1 MAIKSLNKL
10 FLEKQV
16 QKLIPLS
23 SSLQDLG
30 NQIESAEYIKVFKE
44 HKERFIP
51 HVDYSKPDNWVKYG
65 SAKQYYIDAVENIYL
80 SYPYDGSLK
89 EKLQWHLT
97 SSYFENYVFE
107 NEYPRTNGHIYLTGS
122 RYSGEQMRYGR
133 PDSPN
138 YISIPGSINVGN
150 LYDAVNSRTTNLD
163 YNLDNGVTVEFWM
176 KKTSFPTNT
185 EREVL
190 FDLWNSYNYGT
201 DGAPADH
208 PERSKYGRLR
218 IEMDSSEHS
227 GANATAII
235 EVLVGNGLGN
245 GEKFSLTDSAGV
257 TTEYTINGGV
267 AATSGGGSGGNATVG
282 ISAVAGGATAA
293 ARKVLAATALVEGIN
308 RTTDANYTAVS
319 DGVSKVTITQGTKGI
334 GGNTVKVLGTPALNT
349 AGATISNFTGGI
361 DAVTFLL
368 TALSGS
374 RQGVREAVIG
384 RAEKLNTTN
393 VADSKWHHYAFT
405 FKNTTLDNTATITV
419 ADGDAASGMTEKQHI
434 TITSADGTTK
444 RYVLTDANADDT
456 TVTGTV
462 LSDSDN
468 TDTGSGTAGADED
481 EGIAVSIDLTGT
493 PATQNAFLVQLKA
506 AIEHASGHNG
516 KITVSDVPTE
526 ANTSQSITLTQATSG
541 PDGNTEIVTNL
552 ENVTKTD
559 FAQPLDIELYYD
571 GKFVENILT
580 GTTIHPVRDKP
591 TSTSIAAIGALTAK
605 SSSFKTGDGKLF
617 GYLDEFRYWKTR
629 RDAKQIGT
637 NWFGQVGGGTNTDK
651 ANTKLGIYYKFNEG
665 ISGKN
670 YRDSVILDY
679 SGRVSNGK
687 FVGYIPGSEQ
697 RNVGSAM
704 VSSSAAKS
712 EFKDPIIY
720 FDHPDV
726 KSYYDDKSLLGAE
739 YDHRNPTFLYHTFP
753 AWVVEGDSDNEGEL
767 KKLSQIVASY
777 FDTLYS
783 QIREI
788 PNLKS
793 VNYPSGSEKPYPFVK
808 NMLEDK
814 GFFLSDIFTDANLI
828 EEYSNK
834 SEDFHF
840 VENLHNVKNRIYQNI
855 YNNLSYIYKTKG
867 TEKSIKALLRSMGLG
882 DNLVKINYYGNNLE
896 YELKDNFRSSTQK
909 KRMVDFTSK
918 EDFGATVYQDSENYP
933 KLSGRK
939 STNNVRS
946 YIATN
951 KYYYKAIPM
960 TLEANIFFPKKFPA
974 GSKYYNNFNELTSSL
989 FGIHTPLIDR
999 EKEYYVHSTTWRT
1012 TNRHANL
1019 SVYAV
1024 RDKIASKHAKFF
1036 LSGNFG
1042 ILSSSYV
1049 YDLYDNNHWN
1059 VSVQVRPENQETL
1072 LAIENDQIARRHDDP
1087 DDNPDPDVF
1096 LKTDPKDPVPVPTTG
1111 HAKKRYIMEF
1121 YGVSANLG
1129 TVSDSFYLTK
1139 SMDFNEATAYLT
1151 SSKKVFCGAH
1161 RTNFTGAIINKSDV
1175 KVSSIR
1181 YWLSSL
1187 SKKELQS
1194 HVRDIKN
1201 YGVDSPYRNF
1211 QTSAK
1216 YYVNVNDPTKF
1227 QSPHNA
1233 LSGTYI
1239 PKYKTLALHWNFEN
1253 VTGSDAQGKF
1263 FVDDFSSGSMQS
1275 TLTGSDINHTSY
1287 GILSGAL
1294 HFNYPGSGSFFKA
1307 SDNNAVIEDFVYTS
1321 RQQLPEVLNS
1331 SDQIEI
1337 RTNDDD
1343 VYVKGQRPVSY
1354 YVAVEKS
1361 PYQIVS
1367 DDMINIFSTIIDFN
1381 NLIGAPVNKYRFR
1394 YKELEKL
1401 RDLFFQ
1407 RVKTGTKLA
1416 SVDFDAFLEFYK
1428 WIDFTINKMLQQLL
1442 PVSANVAEDIRTVV
1456 ESHILERS
1464 KIQHRH
1470 PAILKEMKAEFIG
1483 AVGGNPSSVI
1493 DAPMTKTLILA
1504 MSQPLPGGG
1513 LEYNSY
1519 NIPGG
1524 YEAIRNTRNTS
1535 NTKRDE
1541 NVGILRRLDR
1551 PINSDHATSGD
1562 TTIDATRE
1570 RIRKILVRGHNRK
1583 AYTPTIRGSVAPPI
1597 STNNRNVNKTVR
1609 IEKESLPHKNT
1620 SGESTSD
1627 YIEINANNL
1636 VEEPSINSTVSVY
1649 TSVSPG
1655 KKRRSF
1661 DATVKRYQGAS
1672 YYSETTDKTTRLAHF
1687 AIYQHATAPESSVVG
1702 TNFKS
1707 KYEFTNLHSD
1717 GYGHMVETP
1726 MQGPFTETY
1735 VGGMQHRHSLM
1746 LGLITDNIAV
1756 VSARENM
1763 RPEAWRIRFDS
1774 NVAKVYG
1781 PGASGPHYPRSWVYR
1796 DGMVK
1801 RPVNIQ
1807 NIQSSQSS
1815 PQFFKYGNYQRK
1827 DEVVQ
1832 TAGRNVNNL
1841 WLIHHSGVIST
1852 TEPESYAV
1860 SGDYDFELEDRT
1872 YLRSIRK
1879 VGFNG
1884 LGYDFKEKPRTVI
1897 AEKFSAPGGPEVN
1910 SLGFQDRDSRTYS
1923 VYNNLNYRNL
1933 VVRRPHNQFLSNRE
1947 GKFQGSPGYDG
1958 IFGSATASFHKTHNN
1973 AARRI
1978 EITGPSQRPP
1988 VATSSYYNNA
1998 YVTTPIPASDTQYTW
2013 ITASLSTF
2021 APGAA
2026 APLGYAPQDGLDRD
2040 YSGVRTVFKFKQTS
2054 HQLMYKHSTMA
2065 GYRGPEPD
2073 GLNVYGGASSGVEKL
2088 YIDFAGMNHIIVDP
2102 IDKNLNL
2109 VGYDSTG
2116 SSNLYSYLN
2125 TSTTDATT
2133 TTWLSPKMLN
2143 LLFLHRDGP
2152 YKYPTWKQIRT
2163 GERRIA
2169 RRQRENN
2176 TLNIYDPPKRTVD
2189 TAKNIKVA
2197 SKSTIFTSY
2206 KEPAV
2211 TSKYKPIGHMFL
2223 VKDEDISNLKA
2234 SQTGQ
2239 GLGTELD
2246 RKSNNKKTS
2255 EVLYLKHTYG
2265 NHLATFSR
2273 KEIDNKLNV
2282 IKSQDEIMY
2291 DDLTGIY
2298 LYNGLEEHSSIKK
2311 FLGMKYEE
2319 RVYPREQN
2327 EYLARTFT
2335 RQNYKVD
2342 FWRTLRADRTLKG
2355 QENSFGFHPG
2365 MVSAANPVNTS
2376 SMWPLDARIDFE
2388 TRLPVNLHGY
2398 GPTASPNAATFG
2410 RGGEGELQNDY
2421 SIFHNKTSPGSSGT
2435 TFMLAPLY
2443 ARRILE
2449 NATYDLPSQKGFF
2462 HVAGDTKWE
2471 TGKFSGKE
2479 PFPSGSYNDWAEDLR
2494 RQGKDHSILPEF
2506 RISEHM
2512 DFYIKDK
2519 NYNWLSDNPGFLTLT
2534 GSALSNSAQGNFM
2547 KTYSHTDFLEHFN
2560 IIDEHKNTSFKNDDM
2575 NQTAVPSSITLTCKA
2590 LMKFLPYN
2598 GFYPATRTLEL
2609 SNLFSASYFPGIST
2623 NGDPLFKS
2631 KFTPNTGRF
2640 RPLYSPFFQ
2649 PGILYNS
2656 IKAGVA
2662 VDYPIFLN
2670 THNSAHL
2677 DTNKAVIL
2685 VTGSSQGTFPHPE
2698 LLSYEGDNIPQPR
2711 LKANFDKRL
2720 PFESLLDPA
2729 EQLTGYR
2736 VLDMEPHKSASL
2748 NVTASIE
2755 YVKDNRYKFAMHNF
2769 LAETQNFFVDRTVI
2783 KSDFSD
2789 NDGRFGVMP
2798 GRKDYCM
2805 DIMIRQT
2812 PNFVTY
2818 DRRSAFGPP
2827 SEGFFVKSSVAASA
2841 GERGLRTQ
2849 RQAGATSQGSVVGT
2863 KLSYS
2868 PFTPPY
2874 MDLDYAETSTGYI
2887 PYTGSL
2893 ARIVFKPSENSPT
2906 LDNSRYDL
2914 NTILSASLVEYYRNG
2929 FRPFHFTPT
2938 TGHTASIDN
2947 AMQISASLNM
2957 FTSIYDYQNSVISTP
2972 IGLRSGPPE
2981 LDPDKAGRKWV
2992 IDTKFETPI
3001 LNFNYKKT
3009 AGSANSIAIPTH
3021 GSSSLSVGMWHQYG
3035 YLPKNSNEG
3044 VVIEIADV
3052 PGSGSLADVVGLRKG
3067 IYQLGRVPN
3076 KKKVKEAVVA
3086 IPFRTIDDKKYFFK
3100 IDRKRV
3106 DLAIGLELLS
3116 TEEEKQKVLD
3126 VIGKDVVEMIQ
3137 KMRNYVFPP
3146 QFDFLTFN
3154 GKGELPEVDPL
3165 AMCIFEFE
3173 HDFSQ
3178 KDISDMWQN
3187 LAPDLAYTI
3196 KEPRESVATISH
3208 PLLLDGFKKKTP
3220 IGLQA
3225 GRDNKIESE
3234 KAKLNF
3240 FELSKDLRWMV
3251 FKVKQ
3256 KAETNYYKTLQ
3267 KQRGETLTEIEQ
3279 NERRVRDSKGRPDS
3293 ALSNNASTF
3302 GSKEIE
3308 PLYSYNWPYDFFT
3321 MIELAKIDASIDVT
3335 PQNIDEVR
3343 TKETDQ
3349 GREVVDV
3356 LQKVFNVKD

>member
-16 QKLIPLS
+16 QKLVPLS

-30 NQIESAEYIKVFKE
+30 NQIESAEYMKVFKE

-51 HVDYSKPDNWVKYG
+51 HVDYSKPENWVKYG

-97 SSYFENYVFE
+97 SSYFENHVFE
-107 NEYPRTNGHIYLTGS
+107 NEYPRTNGHINLTGS
-122 RYSGEQMRYGR
+122 RYSGSTLRYGR

-138 YISIPGSINVGN
+138 YISISGSTNVGN
-150 LYDAVNSRTTNLD
+150 LYDTANNRADNLD
-163 YNLDNGVTVEFWM
+163 YNLNNGVTVEFWM

-185 EREVL
+185 EREVI
-190 FDLWNSYNYGT
+190 FDLWNGYDYGA
-201 DGAPADH
+201 DGASTAH

-218 IEMDSSEHS
+218 IEMDRV
-227 GANATAII
+227 NIPAT
-235 EVLVGNGLGN
+235 
-245 GEKFSLTDSAGV
+245 
-257 TTEYTINGGV
+257 
-267 AATSGGGSGGNATVG
+267 TSPCFHV
-282 ISAVAGGATAA
+282 
-293 ARKVLAATALVEGIN
+293 
-308 RTTDANYTAVS
+308 
-319 DGVSKVTITQGTKGI
+319 
-334 GGNTVKVLGTPALNT
+334 
-349 AGATISNFTGGI
+349 
-361 DAVTFLL
+361 
-368 TALSGS
+368 TALSGNVA
-374 RQGVREAVIG
+374 GVRDAVIG
-384 RAEKLNTTN
+384 GAKNLNTAN
-393 VADSKWHHYAFT
+393 VADSNWHHYAFT
-405 FKNTTLDNTATITV
+405 FKN
-419 ADGDAASGMTEKQHI
+419 S
-434 TITSADGTTK
+434 TSS
-444 RYVLTDANADDT
+444 L
-456 TVTGTV
+456 
-462 LSDSDN
+462 
-468 TDTGSGTAGADED
+468 
-481 EGIAVSIDLTGT
+481 
-493 PATQNAFLVQLKA
+493 Q
-506 AIEHASGHNG
+506 IEMYH
-516 KITVSDVPTE
+516 
-526 ANTSQSITLTQATSG
+526 
-541 PDGNTEIVTNL
+541 
-552 ENVTKTD
+552 
-559 FAQPLDIELYYD
+559 D
-571 GKFVENILT
+571 GKFVEKILT
-580 GTTIHPVRDKP
+580 GSVINPVRSNP
-591 TSTSIAAIGALTAK
+591 ASTSIAAIGALTAK
-605 SSSFKTGDGKLF
+605 SSSFKPGDGKLF
-617 GYLDEFRYWKTR
+617 GSLDEFRYWKTQR
-629 RDAKQIGT
+629 NAKEIGI
-637 NWFGQVGGGTNTDK
+637 NWFGQVAGGTNTDT
-651 ANTKLGIYYKFNEG
+651 ANTKLGVYYKFNEG
-665 ISGKN
+665 IVGKHH
-670 YRDSVILDY
+670 RDSIVLDY
-679 SGRVSNGK
+679 SGRTSNGR
-687 FVGYIPGSEQ
+687 FVGYGESTNQ
-697 RNVGSAM
+697 RNIGSAM

-726 KSYYDDKSLLGAE
+726 KSYYDDKVLLGAE

-753 AWVVEGDSDNEGEL
+753 GWVVENDSDGDGEL

-788 PNLKS
+788 PKIKS
-793 VNYPSGSEKPYPFVK
+793 IHYPSGSEKPYPFVK

-814 GFFLSDIFTDANLI
+814 GFFLSDIFTDANLL

-834 SEDFHF
+834 SEDFDF
-840 VENLHNVKNRIYQNI
+840 VETLSDVKNRIYQNI
-855 YNNLSYIYKTKG
+855 YNNLNYIYKTKG

-896 YELKDNFRSSTQK
+896 YELRDNFKSSTQK
-909 KRMVDFTSK
+909 KRMAN
-918 EDFGATVYQDSENYP
+918 FGTNNGFSATVYQDSHYYP
-933 KLSGRK
+933 KGGNNILSYIP
-939 STNNVRS
+939 TNNS
-946 YIATN
+946 
-951 KYYYKAIPM
+951 YYKTIPM
-960 TLEANIFFPKKFPA
+960 TLEANIFFPKKFPL
-974 GSKYYNNFNELTSSL
+974 GSKFYENFNETTSSL
-989 FGIHTPLIDR
+989 FGMHTPFFDST
-999 EKEYYVHSTTWRT
+999 YGAHSTTWRT
-1012 TNRHANL
+1012 DASSANL
-1019 SVYAV
+1019 SVYVV
-1024 RDKIASKHAKFF
+1024 RDKIASNNAKFF

-1042 ILSSSYV
+1042 ILSSSYF
-1049 YDLYDNNHWN
+1049 YDLYDDNHWN
-1059 VSVQVRPENQETL
+1059 ISVQVKPENEETAF
-1072 LAIENDQIARRHDDP
+1072 AIENEP
-1087 DDNPDPDVF
+1087 LGNPV
-1096 LKTDPKDPVPVPTTG
+1096 LLGTDPIDPTTSS
-1111 HAKKRYIMEF
+1111 KKRYIMEF
-1121 YGVSANLG
+1121 YGANANLG
-1129 TVSDSFYLTK
+1129 TVANSFYLTK
-1139 SMDFNEATAYLT
+1139 SMDFSEATAYLT
-1151 SSKKVFCGAH
+1151 SSKKVFAGAH
-1161 RTNFTGAIINKSDV
+1161 RTNMTGTVINKSDV
-1175 KVSSIR
+1175 KISSVR
-1181 YWLSSL
+1181 YWLNSL

-1194 HVRDIKN
+1194 HVKDIKN
-1201 YGVDSPYRNF
+1201 YGVDSPYSNF
-1211 QTSAK
+1211 KASAK
-1216 YYVNVNDPTKF
+1216 YFLQKTA
-1227 QSPHNA
+1227 NA
-1233 LSGTYI
+1233 LSGAYI
-1239 PKYKTLALHWNFEN
+1239 PKYKTLALHWDFEN
-1253 VTGSDAQGKF
+1253 VTGSSAQGRF
-1263 FVDDFSSGSMQS
+1263 FVDDYSSGSAES
-1275 TLTGSDINHTSY
+1275 TVSGSDLNHTSY
-1287 GILSGAL
+1287 GVLNSVL
-1294 HFNYPGSGSFFKA
+1294 KYNYPGSGSFFKA
-1307 SDNNAVIEDFVYTS
+1307 SDNSAVIEDFVYTS

-1337 RTNDDD
+1337 RENDDD
-1343 VYVKGQRPVSY
+1343 IYVKGQRPVSY

-1361 PYQIVS
+1361 PYQIIS
-1367 DDMINIFSTIIDFN
+1367 HEMINIFSTIVDFN
-1381 NLIGAPVNKYRFR
+1381 NLIGAPVNKYRFK
-1394 YKELEKL
+1394 YKDLEKL

-1416 SVDFDAFLEFYK
+1416 SMDFDDFLEFYK
-1428 WIDFTINKMLQQLL
+1428 WVDFTINKMLQQLL
-1442 PVSANVAEDIRTVV
+1442 PVSANVAGDIRTVV
-1456 ESHILERS
+1456 ESHVLERN

-1470 PAILKEMKAEFIG
+1470 PAILKEAKVEITGAMATDDTKQPTFTKVLFSKAAKSG
-1483 AVGGNPSSVI
+1483 
-1493 DAPMTKTLILA
+1493 
-1504 MSQPLPGGG
+1504 PGGT
-1513 LEYNSY
+1513 LELD
-1519 NIPGG
+1519 PTTTAGG
-1524 YEAIRNTRNTS
+1524 YLAIRNTRNST
-1535 NTKRDE
+1535 NTARDE
-1541 NVGILRRLDR
+1541 NVGVYSRHKR
-1551 PINSDHATSGD
+1551 PISSDHASSGVTAVD
-1562 TTIDATRE
+1562 TNRE
-1570 RIRKILVRGHNRK
+1570 QIRKILVRAQQRRAH
-1583 AYTPTIRGSVAPPI
+1583 TPTVQGSVAVSL
-1597 STNNRNVNKTVR
+1597 STNNRNINKTVK
-1609 IEKESLPHKNT
+1609 IEKESLPYRGT

-1627 YIEINANNL
+1627 YIEINASSL
-1636 VEEPSINSTVSVY
+1636 VEEPTITSPISVY

-1672 YYSETTDKTTRLAHF
+1672 YYSETIDKTTRLAHF
-1687 AIYQHATAPESSVVG
+1687 AIYQHTTAPESSVVG
-1702 TNFKS
+1702 TNFKA

-1717 GYGHMVETP
+1717 GYGDMTETP

-1735 VGGMQHRHSLM
+1735 VGGMQHRHSLL

-1774 NVAKVYG
+1774 NVAKIYG

-1827 DEVVQ
+1827 DEVIQ
-1832 TAGRNVNNL
+1832 TAGRNVNNR
-1841 WLIHHSGVIST
+1841 WLVHHSGVISI

-1872 YLRSIRK
+1872 YLRGIEQ
-1879 VGFNG
+1879 VGFDG
-1884 LGYDFKEKPRTVI
+1884 QSYDFKDKTRTVI

-1933 VVRRPHNQFLSNRE
+1933 AVRRPHKQFLKNRE
-1947 GKFQGSPGYDG
+1947 GKFQGSPGYDN

-1973 AARRI
+1973 VARRI

-1998 YVTTPIPASDTQYTW
+1998 YVSTPIPTSDTQYTW
-2013 ITASLSTF
+2013 ITASLSAF

-2026 APLGYAPQDGLDRD
+2026 APLGYAPQNGLDRD
-2040 YSGVRTVFKFKQTS
+2040 YNRVRTVFKFKQTS
-2054 HQLMYKHSTMA
+2054 HQLMYKHGTMA

-2073 GLNVYGGASSGVEKL
+2073 GLFVYGGASSGVEKL
-2088 YIDFAGMNHIIVDP
+2088 FIDFAGMNHIIVDP
-2102 IDKNLNL
+2102 IDEKLNL
-2109 VGYDSTG
+2109 VGYDPTG

-2125 TSTTDATT
+2125 TSTTDTTT

-2143 LLFLHRDGP
+2143 LLLLHRDGP
-2152 YKYPTWKQIRT
+2152 YKHPTWKQIRT

-2176 TLNIYDPPKRTVD
+2176 TLNIYDAPKKVVD
-2189 TAKNIKVA
+2189 TAKNTKVA
-2197 SKSTIFTSY
+2197 SRSTIFTSY

-2223 VKDEDISNLKA
+2223 VKDENFGNLEA
-2234 SQTGQ
+2234 SQEGQ
-2239 GLGTELD
+2239 GLKTELD

-2282 IKSQDEIMY
+2282 VKSQDEIMY

-2319 RVYPREQN
+2319 RVYPKEQN
-2327 EYLARTFT
+2327 EYLARTFS

-2365 MVSAANPVNTS
+2365 MVSAAKPINTS
-2376 SMWPLDARIDFE
+2376 SMWPLDARLNFE
-2388 TRLPVNLHGY
+2388 TGLPVNLHGHS
-2398 GPTASPNAATFG
+2398 TSTSLNAATFA
-2410 RGGEGELQNDY
+2410 RSGEGELQNDY
-2421 SIFHNKTSPGSSGT
+2421 SIFHNRTSPGSSGT

-2449 NATYDLPSQKGFF
+2449 NATFDMPSQKGFF

-2471 TGKFSGKE
+2471 AGKFSGKE

-2519 NYNWLSDNPGFLTLT
+2519 NYNWLSDNPGFLTIT
-2534 GSALSNSAQGNFM
+2534 GSALSSSLQCDFM
-2547 KTYSHTDFLEHFN
+2547 KTYSHTDFLKHFN

-2575 NQTAVPSSITLTCKA
+2575 DQTAVPSTITLTCKA

-2609 SNLFSASYFPGIST
+2609 SNLFSASYFPGITT
-2623 NGDPLFKS
+2623 NGDPNFKS

-2649 PGILYNS
+2649 PGILYNT

-2662 VDYPIFLN
+2662 VDYPIFLD
-2670 THNSAHL
+2670 THNPAHFG
-2677 DTNKAVIL
+2677 TSKAMIY
-2685 VTGSSQGTFPHPE
+2685 VTGSNQDSYPHPE
-2698 LLSYEGDNIPQPR
+2698 LLSYEGSNIPQPR
-2711 LKANFDKRL
+2711 LRANFDKRL

-2729 EQLTGYR
+2729 EQLSGYR
-2736 VLDMEPHKSASL
+2736 VLDMEPHKSASI

-2755 YVKDNRYKFAMHNF
+2755 FVKDNRYKFAMHNF

-2789 NDGRFGVMP
+2789 NDGRFGVMS
-2798 GRKDYCM
+2798 GRENYCM

-2827 SEGFFVKSSVAASA
+2827 SEGNFFKASVAASS

-2849 RQAGATSQGSVVGT
+2849 RQAGATSQGAIVGNR
-2863 KLSYS
+2863 LSFS

-2893 ARIVFKPSENSPT
+2893 ARIIFKPSENSPT

-2914 NTILSASLVEYYRNG
+2914 NTILSASLVKYYRNG

-2938 TGHTASIDN
+2938 SGHTASIDN

-2957 FTSIYDYQNSVISTP
+2957 FTSVYDYQNSVISTP

-3052 PGSGSLADVVGLRKG
+3052 PGSGSLADAVGLRKG

-3076 KKKVKEAVVA
+3076 KKKVKEAIVA
-3086 IPFRTIDDKKYFFK
+3086 IPFRTIGDKKYFFK

-3126 VIGKDVVEMIQ
+3126 IIGKDVVEMIQ

-3154 GKGELPEVDPL
+3154 GKGELPEVDPI

-3196 KEPRESVATISH
+3196 KEPRESVATITH

-3220 IGLQA
+3220 IGLQS
-3225 GRDNKIESE
+3225 GHNNKIEPE

-3293 ALSNNASTF
+3293 ALSNNAATF